1 MKQTTQI
8 FLEGEGPT
16 LNIFPKNKQK
26 KLRQIKKDKI
36 NKESI

>member
-8 FLEGEGPT
+8 FLEGEGLT
-16 LNIFPKNKQK
+16 LNMFPKNKQK